1 MSLKEHM
8 SPKTRRRLYKVL
20 NLLSDKTVVRLQYY
34 ASLGRFPNLKNP
46 QRFTEKLQWYKLN
59 YRTPL
64 MTQCADKYKIR
75 FYLKDKGYED
85 FSPELYQVCDCYE
98 NIVFSDLPDSFAI
111 KCNNGSGTNIFVK
124 NKSEIDLK
132 KISEEISTWKE
143 VKTICTGR
151 EWAYKDI
158 EPKIVVEELLVSHD
172 GTQQDSLNDYKFLCF
187 NGEPKVLWVDVG
199 RSTNHRRAFYDMEW
213 NDLGVT
219 SNRTKSEEPIP
230 KPYGLERMIE
240 VAKDIAKDFPFV
252 RVDFYS
258 VNQKLYIGELTFY
271 PWSGCV
277 QFTPDSFDFELGKY
291 FKLPKKTIVKQKK

>member
-1 MSLKEHM
+1 MSLKDHM
-8 SPKTRRRLYKVL
+8 SPKLRRSLYGLL
-20 NLLSDKTVVRLQYY
+20 NLLSDKAVVRLQYY
-34 ASLGRFPNLKNP
+34 ASLGRWPNLKNP

-75 FYLKDKGYED
+75 FYLNDKGYGD
-85 FSPELYQVCDCYE
+85 FSPELYQVCDRFE
-98 NIVFSDLPDSFAI
+98 EIDFDALPESFAI

-124 NKSEIDLK
+124 NKAEMDLE
-132 KISEEISTWKE
+132 KIAAEVATWKE
-143 VKTICTGR
+143 VKTINTGR

-187 NGEPKVLWVDVG
+187 NGEPKAVWIDVG
-199 RSTNHRRAFYDMEW
+199 RHTDHRRNFYDLEW
-213 NDLGVT
+213 NQLEVVSDCPNT
-219 SNRTKSEEPIP
+219 EESVP
-230 KPYGLERMIE
+230 KPYGFEKMIE
-240 VAKDIAKDFPFV
+240 IAAGIAKDFPFV

-258 VNQKLYIGELTFY
+258 LNQKLYIGELTFY

-277 QFTPDSFDFELGKY
+277 QFTPDSYDFELGSY
-291 FKLPKKTIVKQKK
+291 FTLPPVTKAKK